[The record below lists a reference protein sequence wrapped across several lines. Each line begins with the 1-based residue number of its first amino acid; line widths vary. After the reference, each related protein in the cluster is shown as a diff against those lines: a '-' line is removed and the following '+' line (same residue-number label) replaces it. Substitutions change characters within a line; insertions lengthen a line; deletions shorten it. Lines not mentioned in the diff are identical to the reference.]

1 MLHYMLARRDEMHV
15 VLCTGDDVVCRLM
28 FRRYAS
34 DRGMLNLVATNAA
47 SNSEVREDIAEKD
60 AET

>member
-15 VLCTGDDVVCRLM
+15 MLCTRDDVVCRLM

-34 DRGMLNLVATNAA
+34 DREILNLVATNAA
-47 SNSEVREDIAEKD
+47 ASNCEVREDIRC
-60 AET
+60 

>member
-1 MLHYMLARRDEMHV
+1 LLDVTRCASDTCSVM
-15 VLCTGDDVVCRLM
+15 LCTGDDVVCRLV

-34 DRGMLNLVATNAA
+34 DREILNLVATNAA
-47 SNSEVREDIAEKD
+47 SNSEVREDVAEKD